1 MKTRNQNKSNMK
13 SDRIME
19 KKTNITEKDLSL
31 FLGNQEEEIDDENMT
46 QTKAQSAPIYGG
58 NNN

>member
-1 MKTRNQNKSNMK
+1 MK

-31 FLGNQEEEIDDENMT
+31 FLGNQGDEIDDENMT
-46 QTKAQSAPIYGG
+46 QTKAQSAP
-58 NNN
+58 NLWRKQQLKQE

>member
-1 MKTRNQNKSNMK
+1 MK

-31 FLGNQEEEIDDENMT
+31 FLGNQEEEIDDET
-46 QTKAQSAPIYGG
+46 
-58 NNN
+58 

>member
-1 MKTRNQNKSNMK
+1 MKTRNQNKSNIK

-31 FLGNQEEEIDDENMT
+31 FLGNQEDKIDDENMT

-58 NNN
+58 HNN

>member
-1 MKTRNQNKSNMK
+1 MKTRNQNKSNIK

-31 FLGNQEEEIDDENMT
+31 FLGNQEDEIDDENMT
-46 QTKAQSAPIYGG
+46 QTKAQSVPIYGG

>member
-1 MKTRNQNKSNMK
+1 MKTRNQNKSNIE

-19 KKTNITEKDLSL
+19 KKTNITEKAL
-31 FLGNQEEEIDDENMT
+31 
-46 QTKAQSAPIYGG
+46 SAPIYGG

>member
-1 MKTRNQNKSNMK
+1 MKTRNQNKSNIK

-31 FLGNQEEEIDDENMT
+31 FLGNQEDEIDDENMA

>member
-31 FLGNQEEEIDDENMT
+31 FLGNQEEEIDDET
-46 QTKAQSAPIYGG
+46 
-58 NNN
+58 

>member
-1 MKTRNQNKSNMK
+1 MKTRNQNKSNIK

-19 KKTNITEKDLSL
+19 KKTNMTEKDLSL
-31 FLGNQEEEIDDENMT
+31 FLGNQEDEIDDENMT
-46 QTKAQSAPIYGG
+46 QTKAQSTPIYGG

>member
-1 MKTRNQNKSNMK
+1 MK

-31 FLGNQEEEIDDENMT
+31 FLGNQEDEIDDET
-46 QTKAQSAPIYGG
+46 
-58 NNN
+58 

>member
-1 MKTRNQNKSNMK
+1 MK

-31 FLGNQEEEIDDENMT
+31 FLGNQEDEIDDENMT
-46 QTKAQSAPIYGG
+46 QTKVQSAPIYGG